1 MEVVPDAAL
10 SLAVNEWPQCGEP
23 LRLKHHQPAPPAG
36 LAVHYLAFL
45 RGGVHSYKS
54 WPVFGRQTDRQS
66 RAEQTQRPPSARMI
80 DVLNPPPLRLPP
92 Y

>member
-36 LAVHYLAFL
+36 LAVHYLASL
-45 RGGVHSYKS
+45 RGSVHSYKS
-54 WPVFGRQTDRQS
+54 WPVFGRQTDRAGQS
-66 RAEQTQRPPSARMI
+66 RRSGRRPLA
-80 DVLNPPPLRLPP
+80 
-92 Y
+92 